1 MKAKDE
7 IFVAYRAPG
16 KTLKYIIPRETYER
30 YFREEYGR
38 EMTEEEYKFLHDR
51 NVVMEAAIRTMIYDD
66 IEKGGE

>member
-7 IFVAYRAPG
+7 IFVACRAPG

-38 EMTEEEYKFLHDR
+38 EMTEEEYSFLHERD
-51 NVVMEAAIRTMIYDD
+51 VAMVEAIRALH
-66 IEKGGE
+66 EE

>member
-16 KTLKYIIPRETYER
+16 KSIKYIIPRETYER

-38 EMTEEEYKFLHDR
+38 EMTEEEYSFLHERD
-51 NVVMEAAIRTMIYDD
+51 VAMVEAIRALH
-66 IEKGGE
+66 EE

>member
-16 KTLKYIIPRETYER
+16 KSIKYIIPRETYER

-38 EMTEEEYKFLHDR
+38 EMTEEEYSFLHERD
-51 NVVMEAAIRTMIYDD
+51 VAMVEAIRALHA
-66 IEKGGE
+66 E